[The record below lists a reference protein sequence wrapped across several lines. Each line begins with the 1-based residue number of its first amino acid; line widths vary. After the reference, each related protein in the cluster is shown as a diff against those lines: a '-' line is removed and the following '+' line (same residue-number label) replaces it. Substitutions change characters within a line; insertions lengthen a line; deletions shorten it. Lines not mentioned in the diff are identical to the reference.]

1 MKSLFKNGSFDSVDE
16 ASQLPLSLGP
26 PVRLVKSFYC
36 LWDLAYF
43 NEHVL
48 FWEPK
53 VSPTHGGV

>member
-48 FWEPK
+48 F
-53 VSPTHGGV
+53 